1 MKHILENKKIILLLL
16 AVDVLVMALVF
27 SVSGFF
33 NDGVDTTIYVSQINQ
48 FDRGVFD
55 LADTKASLRFFKPFY
70 GVVGLWLV
78 PFLSPYSA
86 IFLMNVSFFIL
97 LSIVSFFLFLELG
110 FDKKFSVA
118 GAMWVITGY
127 PMLKYGLALGT
138 DAAGWF
144 FSALTILA
152 VLIGSRL
159 SRTRYFILAALIG
172 FLGALTK
179 ESGVLG
185 LVFGGVYIL
194 VHIGVWNYKK
204 IVNFLA
210 GLVLPFLIL
219 EAFFLF
225 IMAKSGFPTFLDWY
239 SLNLSSYAK
248 EYYKLFYFIGV
259 EASSFNIILVFSLFG
274 IFYAI
279 KKKEFLSREW
289 LARFSGLFV
298 ASLPV
303 LMWPIFISRILYI
316 QFLFFIPLALFG
328 VANAKILNR
337 YLFVLPPLFNIF
349 LFLISGNNSLFE
361 IFKNLL
367 K

>member
-1 MKHILENKKIILLLL
+1 M
-16 AVDVLVMALVF
+16 
-27 SVSGFF
+27 G
-33 NDGVDTTIYVSQINQ
+33 
-48 FDRGVFD
+48 
-55 LADTKASLRFFKPFY
+55 
-70 GVVGLWLV
+70 
-78 PFLSPYSA
+78 A
-86 IFLMNVSFFIL
+86 IWI
-97 LSIVSFFLFLELG
+97 
-110 FDKKFSVA
+110 
-118 GAMWVITGY
+118 ITGY

-138 DAAGWF
+138 DIAGWF
-144 FSALTILA
+144 FSVLTILS
-152 VLIGSRL
+152 VLIGARL
-159 SRTRYFILAALIG
+159 DKVKYFILASLIG

-194 VHIGVWNYKK
+194 AHIGVWDYRK

-210 GLVLPFLIL
+210 GLVLPFFAL

-225 IMAKSGFPTFLDWY
+225 IMAKFGFPTFFDWY

-259 EASSFNIILVFSLFG
+259 EASSFNIILVFCLLG
-274 IFYAI
+274 VFYAI
-279 KKKEFLSREW
+279 KKKEFLNREW
-289 LARFSGLFV
+289 LARFTGLFI

-316 QFLFFIPLALFG
+316 QFLFLIPLALFG
-328 VANAKILNR
+328 VANIKILNR

-361 IFKNLL
+361 IFKTLL